1 MCSSLCKVNKNV
13 THLPGESS
21 FQNSSESC
29 NNIFYTQWTTI
40 CSVFILVMI
49 KFAGRCTNTV
59 LLFFVQTVVIKQ
71 IFCSFDHS
79 IIKHLLAKEAFS
91 FAKNNIIYIKLLHK
105 FMWML
110 LKLLL
115 FLCMKR
121 WVYMIVLNLL
131 QCWGYRGDAESGCC

>member
-1 MCSSLCKVNKNV
+1 MSSSLCKVNKNV
-13 THLPGESS
+13 TNLPGESS

-49 KFAGRCTNTV
+49 KFAGHCTNTV
-59 LLFFVQTVVIKQ
+59 LLFLYKQ
-71 IFCSFDHS
+71 CCYLKRIFCSFDHS
-79 IIKHLLAKEAFS
+79 IIKHLLAQEVFF
-91 FAKNNIIYIKLLHK
+91 FAKNNIIYIKLLNK

-115 FLCMKR
+115 LCMER